1 MTKVQIRFRLQ
12 QPLDDILLERVS
24 DAHALYGIHRIT
36 VAQAMDGLVVE
47 YDASRLGPAE
57 VQSALEGAGIPVVRA

>member
-12 QPLDDILLERVS
+12 KPLDDILLERIS
-24 DAHALYGIHRIT
+24 EAHALYGIQRVT
-36 VAQAMDGLVVE
+36 VPPSMDGLLVE

-57 VQSALEGAGIPVVRA
+57 VQSALEGAGIPVERA